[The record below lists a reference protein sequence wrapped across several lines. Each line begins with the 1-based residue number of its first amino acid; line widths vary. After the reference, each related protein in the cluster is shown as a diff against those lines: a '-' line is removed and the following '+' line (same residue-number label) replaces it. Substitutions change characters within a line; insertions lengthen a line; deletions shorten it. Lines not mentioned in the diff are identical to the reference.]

1 MNAKWH
7 IINHLACAVVFLSVC
22 SFSAFSQERD
32 TIFIIEHDTVWM
44 DPQPDAV
51 IESRTRENRYD
62 RRVHRYRRH
71 WEALIPTHTKIQFAG
86 NMGLLSFG
94 TGWDYGRR
102 NQWETDV
109 FFGVLPKYDSKR
121 TKLTFTVKQNYLPWS
136 LQIKQS
142 RFSVE
147 PLAGTDRGTSLQRRN
162 QKRPADYQQY
172 RQGPALFCGIIPEIH
187 PYSHP
192 RTILVLR
199 KKLYRADGRTR
210 PSPAPRCPGHLS
222 YGHRA
227 KRPYS
232 ICR

>member
-44 DPQPDAV
+44 DLQPDAV
-51 IESRTRENRYD
+51 IESQTRENRYD

-147 PLAGTDRGTSLQRRN
+147 PPIKKISVKEAARCMGKSDQFVRIGLQRGLLPFGNAVPGTGACWNYYINPTKFRDYVG
-162 QKRPADYQQY
+162 ADQFNSFF
-172 RQGPALFCGIIPEIH
+172 GLTA
-187 PYSHP
+187 
-192 RTILVLR
+192 
-199 KKLYRADGRTR
+199 
-210 PSPAPRCPGHLS
+210 
-222 YGHRA
+222 
-227 KRPYS
+227 
-232 ICR
+232 

>member
-44 DPQPDAV
+44 DLQPDAV
-51 IESRTRENRYD
+51 IESQTRENRYD

-121 TKLTFTVKQNYLPWS
+121 TKPDIHRQAELPS
-136 LQIKQS
+136 L
-142 RFSVE
+142 E
-147 PLAGTDRGTSLQRRN
+147 PANKTEPFFCRTAGLRYVSEHGIRR
-162 QKRPADYQQY
+162 
-172 RQGPALFCGIIPEIH
+172 
-187 PYSHP
+187 
-192 RTILVLR
+192 
-199 KKLYRADGRTR
+199 
-210 PSPAPRCPGHLS
+210 
-222 YGHRA
+222 
-227 KRPYS
+227 
-232 ICR
+232 

>member
-44 DPQPDAV
+44 DLQPDAV
-51 IESRTRENRYD
+51 IESQTRENRYD

-109 FFGVLPKYDSKR
+109 FFGVLPKYDS
-121 TKLTFTVKQNYLPWS
+121 
-136 LQIKQS
+136 I
-142 RFSVE
+142 
-147 PLAGTDRGTSLQRRN
+147 
-162 QKRPADYQQY
+162 Y
-172 RQGPALFCGIIPEIH
+172 RI
-187 PYSHP
+187 
-192 RTILVLR
+192 
-199 KKLYRADGRTR
+199 
-210 PSPAPRCPGHLS
+210 
-222 YGHRA
+222 
-227 KRPYS
+227 
-232 ICR
+232 

>member
-44 DPQPDAV
+44 DLQPDAG
-51 IESRTRENRYD
+51 IESQTRENRYD

-109 FFGVLPKYDSKR
+109 FFGVLFHEYIIVS
-121 TKLTFTVKQNYLPWS
+121 LTFNGRKDTKESWNREAMVCY
-136 LQIKQS
+136 
-142 RFSVE
+142 
-147 PLAGTDRGTSLQRRN
+147 
-162 QKRPADYQQY
+162 
-172 RQGPALFCGIIPEIH
+172 
-187 PYSHP
+187 
-192 RTILVLR
+192 LVLS
-199 KKLYRADGRTR
+199 LGNAAENVSF
-210 PSPAPRCPGHLS
+210 SP
-222 YGHRA
+222 
-227 KRPYS
+227 
-232 ICR
+232 

>member
-44 DPQPDAV
+44 DPQPNAV
-51 IESRTRENRYD
+51 IESRTRENRYDRRVHRYRRHWEALIPTHTKIQFAGNMGLLSFGTGWDYGRRNQENRYD

-136 LQIKQS
+136 LQMKQ
-142 RFSVE
+142 
-147 PLAGTDRGTSLQRRN
+147 T
-162 QKRPADYQQY
+162 
-172 RQGPALFCGIIPEIH
+172 
-187 PYSHP
+187 YSSEYCP
-192 RTILVLR
+192 NMTPNV
-199 KKLYRADGRTR
+199 
-210 PSPAPRCPGHLS
+210 PS
-222 YGHRA
+222 
-227 KRPYS
+227 
-232 ICR
+232 